1 MEETRL
7 QKCMET
13 LDLYVESFNLERR
26 LFSARPSGAE
36 AVNIVMYIYY
46 YMLHDICCA
55 GVKPVDG
62 FAYVAV
68 SLLFDHSIMTVPFFF
83 FVFCFLSFLSLF
95 QQLSYAVQCINSIS
109 EFQYS
114 FSNQKKKKINYRAF
128 QLVRFQVYFFN
139 NY

>member
-1 MEETRL
+1 
-7 QKCMET
+7 MET

-83 FVFCFLSFLSLF
+83 FFFLFLIFSLF
-95 QQLSYAVQCINSIS
+95 ISAVILCGLVYQLNLGVPVFLFKL
-109 EFQYS
+109 E
-114 FSNQKKKKINYRAF
+114 KEKD
-128 QLVRFQVYFFN
+128 
-139 NY
+139 

>member
-1 MEETRL
+1 
-7 QKCMET
+7 MET

-68 SLLFDHSIMTVPFFF
+68 SLLFDHSIMTVPFFSF
-83 FVFCFLSFLSLF
+83 FFCFLSFLSLF
-95 QQLSYAVQCINSIS
+95 QQLSYAV
-109 EFQYS
+109 
-114 FSNQKKKKINYRAF
+114 
-128 QLVRFQVYFFN
+128 
-139 NY
+139 